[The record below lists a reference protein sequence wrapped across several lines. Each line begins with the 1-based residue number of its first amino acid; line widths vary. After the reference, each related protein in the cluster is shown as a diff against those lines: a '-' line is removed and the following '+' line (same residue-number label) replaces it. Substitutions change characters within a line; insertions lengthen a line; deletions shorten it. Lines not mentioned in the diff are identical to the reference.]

1 MPDIAIARFAHEG
14 NSFSPIPTPID
25 CFKHD
30 EWQVG
35 DGVPKFYRG
44 TKTEIGG
51 ALEWLDR
58 HKEWKPTFLRCAG
71 APSSGVLAPG
81 VFDTILADITTG
93 LSKRRWD
100 AVFLSLHGSLNAAEY
115 AHADYEL
122 LKRVRDVIGKD
133 TPLAVSFDLHAN
145 VSQAEADIPDV
156 LVGYKCHP
164 HTDMIETATKA
175 LDIMLRK
182 IKGEV
187 KPVAVIVRADAIIP
201 SLFARTTDGPM
212 AEIKQIAADIE
223 KKYGLLDLTPY
234 QGYAYADSEAAG
246 ASAWATANGDR
257 ALAQKAATE
266 LVQEMNKR
274 RPLLFKPL
282 PSAADG
288 IARGL
293 AAEQAPIAVIDSA
306 DHPGAGGIGDTPA
319 LLAALVAAKP
329 TRPAAFCFFHDPDLV
344 ARAKVAGIGGRMKV
358 RLGGRLTPLFGPPV
372 EAEVTVG
379 HLSDGRFTNQGPVHG
394 GIGVDLQ
401 GVARLDFVGLP
412 VSVMITG
419 ICHDA
424 TDANFYRQAGIDL
437 SKLQVLAVKA
447 KNQFRA
453 SFGQV
458 FREMIDIDAPGPA
471 AYDFSG
477 FPFKKA
483 PKTLYPLNTR

>member
-30 EWQVG
+30 EWQTG
-35 DGVPKFYRG
+35 EGVPKFYRG

-51 ALEWLDR
+51 AIAWLEA
-58 HKEWKPTFLRCAG
+58 HPEWKPTFLRCAG

-93 LSKRRWD
+93 LSKRKWD

-115 AHADYEL
+115 AHADFEL

-145 VSQAEADIPDV
+145 VSQAEADVPDIV
-156 LVGYKCHP
+156 VGYKCHP
-164 HTDMIETATKA
+164 HTDMAETASKA
-175 LDIMLRK
+175 LDLLARRV
-182 IKGEV
+182 KGEI
-187 KPVAVIVRADAIIP
+187 KPVSVIVRADAIIP

-212 AEIKQIAADIE
+212 AEVKQIAADIE

-257 ALAQKAATE
+257 ALAKMGAEE
-266 LVQEMNKR
+266 LVQAMNQR
-274 RPLLFKPL
+274 RPLLFKEL
-282 PSAADG
+282 PSAAAG

-293 AAEQAPIAVIDSA
+293 AGTGPIAVIDSA

-319 LLAALVAAKP
+319 LLAALVAARPTKP
-329 TRPAAFCFFHDPDLV
+329 TAFCFFHDPELV
-344 ARAKVAGIGGRMKV
+344 ARARAAGIGGKLKV

-379 HLSDGRFTNQGPVHG
+379 HLADGRFTNQGPVHG
-394 GIGVDLQ
+394 GIGVDLR

-412 VSVMITG
+412 ISVMITG

-424 TDANFYRQAGIDL
+424 TDANFYRQAAIDL
-437 SKLQVLAVKA
+437 SRLQVLAVKA

-453 SFGQV
+453 SFGST

-471 AYDFSG
+471 AYDFSA

-483 PKTLYPLNTR
+483 PKTLYPLNR

>member
-1 MPDIAIARFAHEG
+1 
-14 NSFSPIPTPID
+14 
-25 CFKHD
+25 
-30 EWQVG
+30 
-35 DGVPKFYRG
+35 
-44 TKTEIGG
+44 
-51 ALEWLDR
+51 
-58 HKEWKPTFLRCAG
+58 
-71 APSSGVLAPG
+71 
-81 VFDTILADITTG
+81 TILADITSG
-93 LSKRRWD
+93 LSRRKWD

-122 LKRVRDVIGKD
+122 LKRVRAIIGKD

-145 VSQAEADIPDV
+145 VSQPEADIPDI

-164 HTDMIETATKA
+164 HVDMEETATKA

-246 ASAWATANGDR
+246 ASAWATADGDR
-257 ALAQKAATE
+257 ALALKAASE
-266 LVQEMNKR
+266 LVAEMNKR
-274 RPLLFKPL
+274 RPLLFKTL
-282 PSAADG
+282 PTAAEG
-288 IARGL
+288 IAREL
-293 AAEQAPIAVIDSA
+293 AAKEAPTAVIDSA
-306 DHPGAGGIGDTPA
+306 DHPGAGGIGDTPG
-319 LLAALVAAKP
+319 LLAALVASKP
-329 TRPAAFCFFHDPDLV
+329 TKPTAFCFFHDPDLV
-344 ARAKVAGIGGRMKV
+344 AKARKAGIGGRLKV
-358 RLGGRLTPLFGPPV
+358 RMGGRLTPLFGPPV

-379 HLSDGRFTNQGPVHG
+379 HLSEGRYVNRGPVHG

-412 VSVMITG
+412 ISVMITG
-419 ICHDA
+419 VCHDA
-424 TDANFYRQAGIDL
+424 TDANFYQAAGIDL
-437 SKLQVLAVKA
+437 AKLQVLAVKA

-453 SFGQV
+453 SFGTI
-458 FREMIDIDAPGPA
+458 FREMIDVDTPGPA
-471 AYDFSG
+471 AFDFSS

-483 PKTLYPLNTR
+483 PKTLYPLNR